1 MKGGGGD
8 MIYFLNGKARCV
20 ITDNNLNQVAEEL
33 KKSETK
39 NKSNSRE
46 KAA

>member
-1 MKGGGGD
+1 VKGGGNG

>member
-1 MKGGGGD
+1 MKGGGSD

-33 KKSETK
+33 KKSGAK
-39 NKSNSRE
+39 NKSNIRE

>member
-1 MKGGGGD
+1 MKGGSGD

-20 ITDNNLNQVAEEL
+20 ITDNNLNQAAEEL

-39 NKSNSRE
+39 NNPNIRE

>member
-1 MKGGGGD
+1 MKGGGNG

-20 ITDNNLNQVAEEL
+20 ITDNNLNQAAEEL
-33 KKSETK
+33 KKSEAK
-39 NKSNSRE
+39 NKSNIRE

>member
-1 MKGGGGD
+1 VKGGGNG

-20 ITDNNLNQVAEEL
+20 ITDNNLNQAAEDL
-33 KKSETK
+33 KNSKTK
-39 NKSNSRE
+39 DSRE

>member
-1 MKGGGGD
+1 MKGGGNG

-33 KKSETK
+33 KKGEATD
-39 NKSNSRE
+39 SRE

>member
-1 MKGGGGD
+1 MKGGSGD

-20 ITDNNLNQVAEEL
+20 ITDNNLNQAAEEL
-33 KKSETK
+33 KKSEAK
-39 NKSNSRE
+39 NNPNIRE